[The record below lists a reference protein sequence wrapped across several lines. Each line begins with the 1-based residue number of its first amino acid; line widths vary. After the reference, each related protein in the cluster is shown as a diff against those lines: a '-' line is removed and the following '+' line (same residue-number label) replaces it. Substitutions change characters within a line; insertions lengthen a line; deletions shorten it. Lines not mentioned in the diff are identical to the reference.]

1 MNQVQ
6 NYYGEFKKFIN
17 NTMLPEINPIIKD
30 DKYDSLSSYAYVDR
44 DFLNL
49 SPIHLYISSKLFTYK
64 EQFYKSILYHEFTHI
79 YDYYITFSSLN
90 KEIRDKMMSIYSEYH
105 ASQIEILANIGYERA
120 YNIFKKFSV
129 NTKLVLEDEIVNV
142 DKYLLFPLSSS
153 LAIIDNDPMA
163 FYELDN
169 QEYSKNYVKARN
181 NAIYYLG
188 KFSVCEKF
196 AKTKPYVAFHNF
208 LEFESDIRTLYLYL
222 KQKDYNNI
230 IKAENDFMMHYF
242 AYFKFKY

>member
-1 MNQVQ
+1 MDQVQ
-6 NYYGEFKKFIN
+6 NYYREFKKFIN
-17 NTMLPEINPIIKD
+17 NAMLPDIIPIVKSDRNDIF
-30 DKYDSLSSYAYVDR
+30 SSYAYIDK
-44 DFLNL
+44 DFLYL
-49 SPIHLYISSKLFTYK
+49 SPIPLYVSTKLFTYK

-79 YDYYITFSSLN
+79 YDYYITFSSLS
-90 KEIRDKMMSIYSEYH
+90 KEIKDKMMSIYSEYH
-105 ASQIEILANIGYERA
+105 ASQIEILTNIRYERA
-120 YNIFKKFSV
+120 YNIFKKFSM

-153 LAIIDNDPMA
+153 LAIIDNEPMA

-196 AKTKPYVAFHNF
+196 AKTKPFDAFHNF

-242 AYFKFKY
+242 TYFKFKY